1 MAAALEKRVS
11 ERQRVEV
18 ELKALNEDLERRVGA
33 RTKELRRSNEEL
45 EQFAYVAS
53 HDLQEPLRMV
63 TNYLQLLRQ
72 RYEGKLDQNAD
83 EFIAF
88 ATDGAERMQALIL
101 GLLAYSRVSTQGKAF
116 EAVDCQ
122 RSPGRALT

>member
-1 MAAALEKRVS
+1 WYGGNAFFLRQVRALVRATDRLREGDLTVRTGLAHGEGELLQLARGFDEMAAALERRVS

-18 ELKALNEDLERRVGA
+18 ELKALNED
-33 RTKELRRSNEEL
+33 L

-72 RYEGKLDQNAD
+72 RYGATLDRNAE

-88 ATDGAERMQALIL
+88 A
-101 GLLAYSRVSTQGKAF
+101 
-116 EAVDCQ
+116 
-122 RSPGRALT
+122 